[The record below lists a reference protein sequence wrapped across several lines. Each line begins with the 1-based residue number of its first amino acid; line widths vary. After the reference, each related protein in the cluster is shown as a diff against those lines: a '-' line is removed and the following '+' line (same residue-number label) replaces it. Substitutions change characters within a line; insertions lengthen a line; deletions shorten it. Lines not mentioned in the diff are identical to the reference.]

1 MAERK
6 KGFGRTALI
15 TGASS
20 GMGLELSRLFAANG
34 YNLVVVARSVE
45 KLKALATQLE
55 SEHQVRVLACP
66 MDLSQPQ
73 AVDVL
78 WSELTNAGV
87 AVDVLVNNAGVGLY
101 GELWE
106 QDADELRRMLVLNV
120 EVLTLLT
127 RYALP
132 GMVERGWGRILNL
145 ASLVAYQPGGP
156 RMAAYYGS
164 KAYVLSWGP
173 GLRWGIMGQVLLNH
187 LGGGQ
192 GGIEH
197 FFQQFTG
204 PLTAWWKVLGSPTL
218 TPELQQKL
226 IDGVHAEVG
235 SRSVDELAAERDE
248 ALLGLLELRT
258 RLVKT
263 AVAPK

>member
-6 KGFGRTALI
+6 EGFGRTALI

-20 GMGLELSRLFAANG
+20 GIGLELSRLFAAAH
-34 YNLVVVARSVE
+34 YNLVVVNRSVE
-45 KLKALATQLE
+45 KLKALVTQLE
-55 SEHQVRVLACP
+55 SEHEVRVQACP
-66 MDLSQPQ
+66 MDLSQPH
-73 AVDVL
+73 AAHAL

-106 QDADELRRMLVLNV
+106 QNADELRRMLVLNV

-156 RMAAYYGS
+156 RMAAITARRHTCCRFQ
-164 KAYVLSWGP
+164 KAWRLSCARHCALASQGP
-173 GLRWGIMGQVLLNH
+173 
-187 LGGGQ
+187 
-192 GGIEH
+192 
-197 FFQQFTG
+197 
-204 PLTAWWKVLGSPTL
+204 S
-218 TPELQQKL
+218 
-226 IDGVHAEVG
+226 
-235 SRSVDELAAERDE
+235 S
-248 ALLGLLELRT
+248 
-258 RLVKT
+258 
-263 AVAPK
+263 

>member
-6 KGFGRTALI
+6 EGFGRAALI

-20 GMGLELSRLFAANG
+20 GIGLELSRLFAADG
-34 YNLVVVARSVE
+34 YNLIVVARSVE

-55 SEHQVRVLACP
+55 SEHQVRVRACP

-73 AVDVL
+73 AVDAL

-106 QDADELRRMLVLNV
+106 QDADELRRMLILNI

-156 RMAAYYGS
+156 RMAAY
-164 KAYVLSWGP
+164 
-173 GLRWGIMGQVLLNH
+173 
-187 LGGGQ
+187 
-192 GGIEH
+192 
-197 FFQQFTG
+197 
-204 PLTAWWKVLGSPTL
+204 
-218 TPELQQKL
+218 
-226 IDGVHAEVG
+226 
-235 SRSVDELAAERDE
+235 
-248 ALLGLLELRT
+248 
-258 RLVKT
+258 
-263 AVAPK
+263 